1 METETWVDFVR
12 NIRNILF
19 FSLLFDQLR
28 QFLIL
33 SGYISII
40 LSFMRYLTFCTVFY
54 SVLCKPEIP
63 AAVFSQRIQRT
74 ITEETIK
81 VLRIRAFM
89 ARKVFTLFVAE
100 IRKMFPF
107 PIWFFHLLSPRY
119 IKKSSH
125 GTAELVIFKTYFRGF
140 AILLRGRQWIR
151 SNMRR
156 ERMHPE

>member
-12 NIRNILF
+12 DIRNCLF
-19 FSLLFDQLR
+19 FSHFLDQLR

-74 ITEETIK
+74 ITEETIE

-89 ARKVFTLFVAE
+89 ARKVFTLFVSE
-100 IRKMFPF
+100 IRKMFSF
-107 PIWFFHLLSPRY
+107 PIWFFHDIITSVNFYTALIIAYFLLF
-119 IKKSSH
+119 IKWNKYPP
-125 GTAELVIFKTYFRGF
+125 A
-140 AILLRGRQWIR
+140 
-151 SNMRR
+151 
-156 ERMHPE
+156 